1 MDIHGV
7 GTMDHDSPFFGPVGS
22 NLAGSTQGG
31 GQSGY
36 PLSGFITHAMC
47 DLEIVKLHAHNYL
60 QISTLSELVF
70 QLYKY
75 DGSGNPHN
83 SLGNQTKVGSDL
95 AVSLAFGAWGAN
107 NQQTLTPT
115 DWSLSKGD
123 LWSLAIKQENAGSTT
138 RTLWFHG
145 GLTILE
151 NWNDRL

>member
-1 MDIHGV
+1 HGV
-7 GTMDHDSPFFGPVGS
+7 GTMAHDTPFFGPVGS

-47 DLEIVKLHAHNYL
+47 DLQIVKLHLHNYL

-83 SLGNQTKVGSDL
+83 SLANQTKVGSDL
-95 AVSLAFGAWGAN
+95 AVSLAMGTWGAN

-123 LWSLAIKQENAGSTT
+123 LWSLAIKQENAGGTD
-138 RTLWFHG
+138 RTVWFHG
-145 GLTILE
+145 GLTVLE
-151 NWNDRL
+151 DWGDSL